1 MAHGDLAQIAA
12 LLGAAGSVGVLAVRG
27 RVPLFAGFGLLVAA
41 EAALAVALVPGSDLS
56 RLDSPLRLGGLLVM
70 TLLAV
75 ALGAALSRF
84 PAVVPVLLLAAAP
97 FRIPVDLGT
106 QHAFLLLP
114 LYGVLAAASIG
125 LLARAARGPVPD
137 VLPLLALPAAA
148 LIAFDAV
155 SLLWAQDLQQGS
167 IELAFFVF
175 PFATLVAVVA
185 RSPYE
190 DWLPRA
196 LATTLVALACVFAA
210 IGIWQ
215 EWTKTVF
222 FAHDL
227 RVANTYASFFR
238 VTSVFK
244 DPSIYGRHLA
254 LAIVVLVVVL
264 WLGKVRF
271 WVAAAAVALIFAGLY
286 FSYSQSSMAVLFVGV
301 LLATLVLG
309 DGRARKVV
317 LVAALVAALAGGAV
331 AATTAKGHSLRKAT
345 SGRSRLVTVTTRVI
359 ENHPL
364 VGVGVGS
371 QPLASSRE
379 AKSRLAARR
388 DASHTTP
395 LTVLAELGVV
405 GFLLYLTFLAAAVRL
420 LFLTARTRRAFGL
433 GLAAAFCVFF
443 LHSLFYSGFFEDPLM
458 WGTLAVAA
466 ASLATVPVRETETEP
481 GPTPQRA
488 PHRVGPAPAAEDAGG
503 R

>member
-12 LLGAAGSVGVLAVRG
+12 LLGAAGSVCVLAARG
-27 RVPLFAGFGLLVAA
+27 RAPLFVGFSLLAAA
-41 EAALAVALVPGSDLS
+41 ETALAVALVPRSDLS
-56 RLDSPLRLGGLLVM
+56 RLDSPLRIAALVAV
-70 TLLAV
+70 TLAIV
-75 ALGAALSRF
+75 ALGWALSRF

-97 FRIPVDLGT
+97 FRIPVDLGH
-106 QHAFLLLP
+106 QHAFLLVP
-114 LYGVLAAASIG
+114 LYGVLAAASIA
-125 LLARAARGPVPD
+125 LLIGAVRGPVPE
-137 VLPLLALPAAA
+137 VLPLLAVPAAA
-148 LIAFDAV
+148 LIGFYAV

-167 IELAFFVF
+167 IALAFFVF
-175 PFATLVAVVA
+175 PFAALVAVVA
-185 RSPYE
+185 RSPYAA
-190 DWLPRA
+190 WLPRA
-196 LATTLVALACVFAA
+196 LAVTLVGLACAFAVV
-210 IGIWQ
+210 GIWQ

-227 RVANTYASFFR
+227 RVANTYATFFR

-264 WLGKVRF
+264 WLGRVQF
-271 WVAAAAVALIFAGLY
+271 WPAAAGVGLIFSGLY

-301 LLATLVLG
+301 LVATLVLG
-309 DGRARKVV
+309 DSHAKKIV

-331 AATTAKGHSLRKAT
+331 AATTARGHSLRKAT

-359 ENHPL
+359 RNHPL
-364 VGVGVGS
+364 VGVGIGS
-371 QPLASSRE
+371 QPLASSKE

-405 GFLLYLTFLAAAVRL
+405 GFLLYLAFLAAAVRL
-420 LFLTARTRRAFGL
+420 LFLTARRHQGFAL
-433 GLAAAFCVFF
+433 GLAAAFLVLF

-466 ASLATVPVRETETEP
+466 ASLAAAPAWLPETEP
-481 GPTPQRA
+481 GTPPPRG
-488 PHRVGPAPAAEDAGG
+488 RSIGRAPAAEDTG
-503 R
+503 RG

>member
-1 MAHGDLAQIAA
+1 
-12 LLGAAGSVGVLAVRG
+12 
-27 RVPLFAGFGLLVAA
+27 
-41 EAALAVALVPGSDLS
+41 VALVPRSDLS
-56 RLDSPLRLGGLLVM
+56 RLESPLRIAALV
-70 TLLAV
+70 TVALAIV
-75 ALGAALSRF
+75 ALGWALSRF

-97 FRIPVDLGT
+97 FRIPVDLGH
-106 QHAFLLLP
+106 QHAFLLVP
-114 LYGVLAAASIG
+114 LYGVLAAASIA
-125 LLARAARGPVPD
+125 LLIGAARGPVPE
-137 VLPLLALPAAA
+137 VLPLLAVPAAA
-148 LIAFDAV
+148 LIGFYAV

-167 IELAFFVF
+167 IALAFFVF
-175 PFATLVAVVA
+175 PFAALVAVVA
-185 RSPYE
+185 RSEYAA
-190 DWLPRA
+190 WLPRA
-196 LATTLVALACVFAA
+196 LAVTLIGLACVFAVV
-210 IGIWQ
+210 GIWQ

-227 RVANTYASFFR
+227 RVANTYATFFR

-264 WLGKVRF
+264 WLGRVRF
-271 WVAAAAVALIFAGLY
+271 LPAAAGVGLIFSGLY

-301 LLATLVLG
+301 LVATLVLG
-309 DGRARKVV
+309 DSQAKKIV

-331 AATTAKGHSLRKAT
+331 AATTARGHSLRKAT

-359 ENHPL
+359 RNHPL
-364 VGVGVGS
+364 VGVGIGS
-371 QPLASSRE
+371 QPLASSKE

-405 GFLLYLTFLAAAVRL
+405 GFLLYLAFLTAAVRL
-420 LFLTARTRRAFGL
+420 LFLTARRHRGFGL
-433 GLAAAFCVFF
+433 GLAAAFLVLF

-466 ASLATVPVRETETEP
+466 GSLILPAAARAAEPAPPAETRPASLST
-481 GPTPQRA
+481 Q
-488 PHRVGPAPAAEDAGG
+488 PAGHDSA
-503 R
+503 